1 MNRNQ
6 EDVVMCPQCDHMQVE
21 INLAEGDKF
30 AWKCM
35 RCEAIVEDGK
45 LHALQAQA
53 RFCWPR
59 RGGGNVCT
67 GFGGKA
73 GEVHHKVY

>member
-6 EDVVMCPQCDHMQVE
+6 SDVVLCPNCDHMQME
-21 INLAEGDKF
+21 INLSQGDKF
-30 AWKCM
+30 AWKCEQ
-35 RCEAIVEDGK
+35 CEAIIEDGQ
-45 LHALQAQA
+45 LHPLQAQA

-67 GFGGKA
+67 GFGGQA